1 MVKHFVNE
9 LKGMVDD
16 FKYGWSEFF
25 KYEIVTKL
33 ILTILI
39 IPIFSFLINVLMKN
53 KGFSVISNNQILKF
67 GMSKQGVL
75 AIFIFYI
82 MAVFVILIEIG
93 GLIVIGNQILTKK
106 KKYKFYSILGFCLKK
121 SPKFIGIGG
130 VYAVFFYLVFVN
142 LIGIESYS
150 VFGISLKV
158 PGFIQ
163 SYIDENLWM
172 FITEI
177 IILVLILM
185 IFISW
190 IFTFHFIIL
199 ENKSAKN
206 AQRESWRL
214 IKNNFRI
221 FIKHFLII
229 AIFTGF
235 IFLISYVTWMIILHQ
250 LMYRVNYNVYL
261 GKVFIIAIIL
271 IRKFLGILVFFIL
284 TPIQIHWITRLFYTL
299 RNKEDKNIINIDLKV
314 KERPSLLDKIFLRKK
329 TFIFILSLVLIILS
343 LSIGLVIDSALD
355 MMYDVKVTSHRG
367 NVERAPENTLASVR
381 EAIKANADFAEI
393 DVVESKDGE
402 IFLCHD
408 INLKKNIGI
417 DKEAWQLNY
426 DDIKDYN
433 NKVNPTRTYE
443 DKKMPLLTHCI
454 DLAKG
459 KIKLN
464 IEIKAS
470 PNEKDIVK
478 KVVDIIKEHNFEKGC
493 VITSLDYETI
503 QEVKRL
509 DPKIKVGYIMF
520 LAKGDIEKLN
530 VDFYSMEESLV
541 SPDTVYIAHS
551 MGREVHVWTVNNI
564 NNMKRFIDMGVD
576 NIITDKSE
584 ELIYLLKELKSDSPH
599 EKFFKMITK

>member
-1 MVKHFVNE
+1 MEHFINE
-9 LKGMVDD
+9 LKGMVND

-33 ILTILI
+33 MLTILI
-39 IPIFSFLINVLMKN
+39 IPIFSFFINVLMKN
-53 KGFSVISNNQILKF
+53 KGFSIISNKQILKF

-130 VYAVFFYLVFVN
+130 VYAVLFYLVFVN
-142 LIGIESYS
+142 LIGIQPYS
-150 VFGISLKV
+150 VFGIPLKL

-163 SYIDENLWM
+163 SYIDESSWM

-185 IFISW
+185 LFIRW

-199 ENKSAKN
+199 ENKSAKK
-206 AQRESWRL
+206 AQKESWKL
-214 IKNNFRI
+214 IKGNFRI
-221 FIKHFLII
+221 FINNFLII
-229 AIFTGF
+229 AIFTGV

-261 GKVFIIAIIL
+261 GKVFIISVIL

-299 RNKEDKNIINIDLKV
+299 RDKENKKIINIDLKI
-314 KERPSLLDKIFLRKK
+314 KKKLSILDKLFLKKK
-329 TFIFILSLVLIILS
+329 TFIFILSVVLIILS

-355 MMYDVKVTSHRG
+355 MMYNVKVTAHRG
-367 NVERAPENTLASVR
+367 NIQRAPENTLSSVR
-381 EAIKANADFAEI
+381 EAIKSKADFAEI
-393 DVVESKDGE
+393 DVVESKDGK
-402 IFLCHD
+402 IFLSHD
-408 INLKKNIGI
+408 INLKKNIGM

-426 DDIKDYN
+426 DDIKEYN
-433 NKVNPTRTYE
+433 NKFNPTRTFE
-443 DKKMPLLTHCI
+443 DKKMPLLRDCM
-454 DLAKG
+454 DLANG

-470 PNEKDIVK
+470 PHEKDIVK
-478 KVVDIIKEHNFEKGC
+478 KVVDMIKEKDFEKEC
-493 VITSLDYETI
+493 VVTSLDYETI
-503 QEVKRL
+503 QEVKKL
-509 DPKIKVGYIMF
+509 NSKIKVGYIMF
-520 LAKGDIEKLN
+520 LAKGDIQKLN

-541 SPDTVYIAHS
+541 SPDVVYIAHS

-564 NNMKRFIDMGVD
+564 NSMKNFIDMGVD
-576 NIITDKSE
+576 NIITDESD

-599 EKFFKMITK
+599 EKFFQMIAQ

>member
-1 MVKHFVNE
+1 MKHFVNE

-75 AIFIFYI
+75 AIVVFYI

-93 GLIVIGNQILTKK
+93 GLIVIGNQIITKK

-130 VYAVFFYLVFVN
+130 VYAVLFYLVFVN

-150 VFGISLKV
+150 VFGIPLKV

-206 AQRESWRL
+206 AQKESWRL
-214 IKNNFRI
+214 IKSNFRI
-221 FIKHFLII
+221 FIKDFLII

-235 IFLISYVTWMIILHQ
+235 IFLIFYVTWMIILHQ

-271 IRKFLGILVFFIL
+271 IRKFLGVLVFFIL

-299 RNKEDKNIINIDLKV
+299 RNREDKKIINIDLKV

-393 DVVESKDGE
+393 DVVESRDGK

-503 QEVKRL
+503 QEVKKL

-530 VDFYSMEESLV
+530 VDFYSMEVSLV
-541 SPDTVYIAHS
+541 SPDTVYTAHS

-564 NNMKRFIDMGVD
+564 NNMKRFIDMGAD

>member
-1 MVKHFVNE
+1 MNSREWLMTLNMVGVN
-9 LKGMVDD
+9 
-16 FKYGWSEFF
+16 FF

-75 AIFIFYI
+75 AIVIFYI

-130 VYAVFFYLVFVN
+130 VYAVLFYLVFVN
-142 LIGIESYS
+142 LIGIEPYS
-150 VFGISLKV
+150 VFGIPLKI

-206 AQRESWRL
+206 AQKESWRL

-235 IFLISYVTWMIILHQ
+235 IFLISYVTWMVILHQ

-271 IRKFLGILVFFIL
+271 IRKFLGVLVFFIL
-284 TPIQIHWITRLFYTL
+284 TPIQIHWITRLFYIL
-299 RNKEDKNIINIDLKV
+299 RNKEDKKIINIELKI
-314 KERPSLLDKIFLRKK
+314 KDKPSLLDKIFLKK
-329 TFIFILSLVLIILS
+329 GHL
-343 LSIGLVIDSALD
+343 
-355 MMYDVKVTSHRG
+355 
-367 NVERAPENTLASVR
+367 
-381 EAIKANADFAEI
+381 
-393 DVVESKDGE
+393 
-402 IFLCHD
+402 
-408 INLKKNIGI
+408 
-417 DKEAWQLNY
+417 
-426 DDIKDYN
+426 
-433 NKVNPTRTYE
+433 
-443 DKKMPLLTHCI
+443 
-454 DLAKG
+454 
-459 KIKLN
+459 
-464 IEIKAS
+464 
-470 PNEKDIVK
+470 
-478 KVVDIIKEHNFEKGC
+478 
-493 VITSLDYETI
+493 
-503 QEVKRL
+503 
-509 DPKIKVGYIMF
+509 
-520 LAKGDIEKLN
+520 
-530 VDFYSMEESLV
+530 
-541 SPDTVYIAHS
+541 
-551 MGREVHVWTVNNI
+551 
-564 NNMKRFIDMGVD
+564 
-576 NIITDKSE
+576 
-584 ELIYLLKELKSDSPH
+584 YL
-599 EKFFKMITK
+599 F

>member
-1 MVKHFVNE
+1 MKHFVNE

>member
-1 MVKHFVNE
+1 M
-9 LKGMVDD
+9 
-16 FKYGWSEFF
+16 
-25 KYEIVTKL
+25 
-33 ILTILI
+33 
-39 IPIFSFLINVLMKN
+39 
-53 KGFSVISNNQILKF
+53 
-67 GMSKQGVL
+67 
-75 AIFIFYI
+75 
-82 MAVFVILIEIG
+82 
-93 GLIVIGNQILTKK
+93 
-106 KKYKFYSILGFCLKK
+106 
-121 SPKFIGIGG
+121 
-130 VYAVFFYLVFVN
+130 
-142 LIGIESYS
+142 
-150 VFGISLKV
+150 
-158 PGFIQ
+158 
-163 SYIDENLWM
+163 
-172 FITEI
+172 
-177 IILVLILM
+177 
-185 IFISW
+185 
-190 IFTFHFIIL
+190 
-199 ENKSAKN
+199 
-206 AQRESWRL
+206 
-214 IKNNFRI
+214 
-221 FIKHFLII
+221 
-229 AIFTGF
+229 
-235 IFLISYVTWMIILHQ
+235 
-250 LMYRVNYNVYL
+250 
-261 GKVFIIAIIL
+261 
-271 IRKFLGILVFFIL
+271 
-284 TPIQIHWITRLFYTL
+284 
-299 RNKEDKNIINIDLKV
+299 
-314 KERPSLLDKIFLRKK
+314 
-329 TFIFILSLVLIILS
+329 
-343 LSIGLVIDSALD
+343 IDSALD
-355 MMYDVKVTSHRG
+355 MMYDVRVTSHRG
-367 NVERAPENTLASVR
+367 NVQRAPENTLSSVR

-433 NKVNPTRTYE
+433 NKVNPTRNYE

-493 VITSLDYETI
+493 VVTSLDYETI

>member
-93 GLIVIGNQILTKK
+93 GLIVIGNQIITKK

-130 VYAVFFYLVFVN
+130 VYAVLFYLVFVN

-150 VFGISLKV
+150 VFGIPLKV

-284 TPIQIHWITRLFYTL
+284 TPIQIHWITRLFYIL

-503 QEVKRL
+503 QEVKKL